1 MSARLT
7 PSPARFRVSCE
18 CATRKIGDETIV
30 VPVRARAADLESIY
44 TLNEAG
50 SAIWALLDGERS
62 VAEIAKAL
70 SDEFEVPE
78 GAALED
84 VNRFLSTLAEAGLVE
99 PLPGEGR

>member
-1 MSARLT
+1 MSDS
-7 PSPARFRVSCE
+7 PSSPRARFRVSCE

-62 VAEIAKAL
+62 VADIAKAL

-84 VNRFLSTLAEAGLVE
+84 VNRFLSALAEAGLVE